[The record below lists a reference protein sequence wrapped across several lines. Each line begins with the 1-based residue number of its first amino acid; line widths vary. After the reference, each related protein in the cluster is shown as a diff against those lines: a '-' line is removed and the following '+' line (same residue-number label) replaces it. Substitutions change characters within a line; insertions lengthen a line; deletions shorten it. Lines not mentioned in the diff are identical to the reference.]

1 MKSSLYV
8 ARIYYLAR
16 YISAWRCYVAVF
28 SVVLFLHLL
37 GAVALF
43 IGYGIEW
50 TASSLFRNASSAEQV
65 RSWLR
70 VFKVSPPLSG
80 VGLGVVLL
88 SGGYLASL
96 SGAMKQGWIPAT
108 LIASFVALVVGLALI
123 LPRMKR
129 IRAAFLSGNEPV
141 SAQLRERLSDPVLL
155 TAIRVRV
162 MVVTGIVFLMAA
174 KISLVPS
181 LVALI
186 IAIVFGLIFSIST
199 WSRTPATTSK
209 A

>member
-1 MKSSLYV
+1 MT
-8 ARIYYLAR
+8 
-16 YISAWRCYVAVF
+16 VF

-65 RSWLR
+65 RAWLR

-80 VGLGVVLL
+80 AGLGVVLL

-108 LIASFVALVVGLALI
+108 LIAIFFALLLGFGLI
-123 LPRMKR
+123 LPRMKG
-129 IRAAFLSGNEPV
+129 IRAALPSGGDPL

-162 MVVTGIVFLMAA
+162 LLVTGIVFLMAA
-174 KISLVPS
+174 KISFVFS
-181 LVALI
+181 LVAI
-186 IAIVFGLIFSIST
+186 TIAVILGVIFSIPA
-199 WSRTPATTSK
+199 WSRPAAAAGK

>member
-1 MKSSLYV
+1 LT
-8 ARIYYLAR
+8 
-16 YISAWRCYVAVF
+16 VF

-50 TASSLFRNASSAEQV
+50 TASSLFRNASSIEQV

-70 VFKVSPPLSG
+70 VFKVSPPLTG

-108 LIASFVALVVGLALI
+108 LIAIFFALALGFGLI
-123 LPRMKR
+123 LPRMQR
-129 IRAAFLSGNEPV
+129 IRAALPPGNDPV
-141 SAQLRERLSDPVLL
+141 SAQLRARLSDPVLL

-162 MVVTGIVFLMAA
+162 LLLTGIVFLMAA
-174 KISLVPS
+174 KISFVLS
-181 LVALI
+181 LVA
-186 IAIVFGLIFSIST
+186 IAIAVALGIIFSIAT
-199 WSRTPATTSK
+199 WSRTATAAAK

>member
-1 MKSSLYV
+1 MT
-8 ARIYYLAR
+8 IF
-16 YISAWRCYVAVF
+16 SA
-28 SVVLFLHLL
+28 VLFLHLL
-37 GAVALF
+37 GAVSLF
-43 IGYGIEW
+43 IAYGIEW
-50 TASSLFRNASSAEQV
+50 TASSLFRNASTTEQA

-96 SGAMKQGWIPAT
+96 SGAMRQGWIPAT
-108 LIASFVALVVGLALI
+108 LIAIFVALVLGFALI

-129 IRAAFLSGNEPV
+129 IRAELPSGNEPV

-174 KISLVPS
+174 KIPLVPS
-181 LVALI
+181 LVALS
-186 IAIVFGLIFSIST
+186 IAIVLGLIFSVPA
-199 WSRTPATTSK
+199 WSRTAAAAAK

>member
-1 MKSSLYV
+1 V
-8 ARIYYLAR
+8 TI
-16 YISAWRCYVAVF
+16 C

-37 GAVALF
+37 GAVSLF
-43 IGYGIEW
+43 IAYGIEW
-50 TASSLFRNASSAEQV
+50 TASSLFSNASTTEQA

-108 LIASFVALVVGLALI
+108 LIAIFVALVLGFALI

-129 IRAAFLSGNEPV
+129 IRAELPSGNEPV
-141 SAQLRERLSDPVLL
+141 SAQLHERLSDPVLL

-174 KISLVPS
+174 KIPLVTS
-181 LVALI
+181 LVALS
-186 IAIVFGLIFSIST
+186 IAFALGLVFSIST
-199 WSRTPATTSK
+199 WSRRASIAAK

>member
-1 MKSSLYV
+1 V
-8 ARIYYLAR
+8 TV
-16 YISAWRCYVAVF
+16 C

-37 GAVALF
+37 AAVSLF
-43 IGYGIEW
+43 VAYGIEW
-50 TASSLFRNASSAEQV
+50 TASSLFRNASSTEQV

-108 LIASFVALVVGLALI
+108 LIAIFIALVLGFALI

-129 IRAAFLSGNEPV
+129 IRAALPSGNDPV
-141 SAQLRERLSDPVLL
+141 STQLRQLLSDPVLL

-162 MVVTGIVFLMAA
+162 MVVTGIVFLMAV

-181 LVALI
+181 LVALA
-186 IAIVFGLIFSIST
+186 IAIAFGLIFSIST
-199 WSRTPATTSK
+199 WSRTAAGVVK

>member
-1 MKSSLYV
+1 VKFSLDV
-8 ARIYYLAR
+8 ARIHQRAR
-16 YISAWRCYVAVF
+16 YICVSRCFVTVF

-37 GAVALF
+37 GAVSLF
-43 IGYGIEW
+43 IAYGIEW
-50 TASSLFRNASSAEQV
+50 TASSLFRNASGTEQV

-70 VFKVSPPLSG
+70 VFRVSPPLSG
-80 VGLGVVLL
+80 IGLGVVLL

-108 LIASFVALVVGLALI
+108 LIAIFIALVLGFALI

-129 IRAAFLSGNEPV
+129 IRAALPSGNDPV

-162 MVVTGIVFLMAA
+162 MVVTGIVYLMAA

-181 LVALI
+181 FVALS
-186 IAIVFGLIFSIST
+186 IAMVLGLIFSIPT
-199 WSRTPATTSK
+199 WSRTPAAAAK

>member
-1 MKSSLYV
+1 MT
-8 ARIYYLAR
+8 I
-16 YISAWRCYVAVF
+16 F

-37 GAVALF
+37 GAVSLF
-43 IGYGIEW
+43 IAYGIEW
-50 TASSLFRNASSAEQV
+50 TASSLFRNASTTEQA

-108 LIASFVALVVGLALI
+108 LIAIFVALVLGFALI

-129 IRAAFLSGNEPV
+129 IRAELPSGNEPV

-174 KISLVPS
+174 KIPLVPS
-181 LVALI
+181 LVALS
-186 IAIVFGLIFSIST
+186 IAIVLGLIFSVPA
-199 WSRTPATTSK
+199 WNRTAAAAAK

>member
-1 MKSSLYV
+1 V
-8 ARIYYLAR
+8 T
-16 YISAWRCYVAVF
+16 VF

-37 GAVALF
+37 GAVSLF
-43 IGYGIEW
+43 IAYGIEW
-50 TASSLFRNASSAEQV
+50 TASSLFRNASSTEQV

-70 VFKVSPPLSG
+70 VFRVSPPLSG
-80 VGLGVVLL
+80 IGLGVVLL

-96 SGAMKQGWIPAT
+96 SGAMKEGWIPAT
-108 LIASFVALVVGLALI
+108 LIAIFIALVLGFALI

-129 IRAAFLSGNEPV
+129 IRAALRSGNDPV

-162 MVVTGIVFLMAA
+162 MVVTGIVYLMAA
-174 KISLVPS
+174 KISLVPG
-181 LVALI
+181 LVALS
-186 IAIVFGLIFSIST
+186 IAIVLGLIFSIPT
-199 WSRTPATTSK
+199 WGRTPAAAAK

>member
-1 MKSSLYV
+1 MT
-8 ARIYYLAR
+8 
-16 YISAWRCYVAVF
+16 VF
-28 SVVLFLHLL
+28 SVVLFFHLL

-43 IGYGIEW
+43 IAYGIEW
-50 TASSLFRNASSAEQV
+50 TASALFRNGSSSEQV

-80 VGLGVVLL
+80 IGLLVVLA

-96 SGAMKQGWIPAT
+96 SGAMKQGWIPAA
-108 LIASFVALVVGLALI
+108 LIGIFVALVLGFALV

-129 IRAAFLSGNEPV
+129 IRAALPSGSEPIPPE
-141 SAQLRERLSDPVLL
+141 LHERLSDPILL

-162 MVVTGIVFLMAA
+162 LLVTGILYLMAA
-174 KISLVPS
+174 KTALVPS
-181 LVALI
+181 LIALACAMLLGVI
-186 IAIVFGLIFSIST
+186 LSIST
-199 WSRTPATTSK
+199 WSRPAASAAK

>member
-1 MKSSLYV
+1 V
-8 ARIYYLAR
+8 TI
-16 YISAWRCYVAVF
+16 F

-37 GAVALF
+37 GAVSLF
-43 IGYGIEW
+43 IAYGIEW
-50 TASSLFRNASSAEQV
+50 TASSLFRNAATTEQA

-108 LIASFVALVVGLALI
+108 LIAIFVALVAGFALI

-129 IRAAFLSGNEPV
+129 IRAALPSGNEPV

>member
-1 MKSSLYV
+1 V
-8 ARIYYLAR
+8 T
-16 YISAWRCYVAVF
+16 VF

-37 GAVALF
+37 GAVSLF
-43 IGYGIEW
+43 IAYGIEW
-50 TASSLFRNASSAEQV
+50 TASSLFRNASSPEQV

-70 VFKVSPPLSG
+70 LFKVSPPLSG

-96 SGAMKQGWIPAT
+96 SGVMKQGWIPVT
-108 LIASFVALVVGLALI
+108 LIAIFLALVLGFAMI

-129 IRAAFLSGNEPV
+129 IRAALPSGNDPV
-141 SAQLRERLSDPVLL
+141 SAQLRQRLSDPVLL

-162 MVVTGIVFLMAA
+162 MVVTGIVYLMAA

-186 IAIVFGLIFSIST
+186 IAIVLGVIFAIPT
-199 WSRTPATTSK
+199 WSRTLTVTAKT
-209 A
+209 

>member
-1 MKSSLYV
+1 MT
-8 ARIYYLAR
+8 
-16 YISAWRCYVAVF
+16 VF

-50 TASSLFRNASSAEQV
+50 TASSLFRNASSTEQV
-65 RSWLR
+65 RAWLR

-80 VGLGVVLL
+80 VGLGMVLL

-108 LIASFVALVVGLALI
+108 LIAIFLALAVGFALI

-129 IRAAFLSGNEPV
+129 IRGALPPGNDPL
-141 SAQLRERLSDPVLL
+141 SAQLRERLSDPILL
-155 TAIRVRV
+155 TAIRVRA
-162 MVVTGIVFLMAA
+162 MVATGIVYLMAS
-174 KISLVPS
+174 KISFVPS
-181 LVALI
+181 LVALA
-186 IAIVFGLIFSIST
+186 IAVALGLIFSIST
-199 WSRTPATTSK
+199 WSRTPTAAQK

>member
-1 MKSSLYV
+1 MKFSLFV
-8 ARIYYLAR
+8 VRIYCLAR
-16 YISAWRCYVAVF
+16 CDSASRCYVTVF
-28 SVVLFLHLL
+28 SVILFLHLL

-70 VFKVSPPLSG
+70 VCKVSPPLSG
-80 VGLGVVLL
+80 AGLGVVLL

-108 LIASFVALVVGLALI
+108 LIAIFFALLLGFGLI

-129 IRAAFLSGNEPV
+129 IRAALPSGNDPL

-162 MVVTGIVFLMAA
+162 LLVTGIVSLDKSEKARPSASQAFPFLM
-174 KISLVPS
+174 
-181 LVALI
+181 
-186 IAIVFGLIFSIST
+186 
-199 WSRTPATTSK
+199 
-209 A
+209 

>member
-1 MKSSLYV
+1 V
-8 ARIYYLAR
+8 T
-16 YISAWRCYVAVF
+16 VF

-37 GAVALF
+37 GAVSLF
-43 IGYGIEW
+43 IAYGIEW
-50 TASSLFRNASSAEQV
+50 TASSLFRNASSTEQV

-80 VGLGVVLL
+80 IGLGVVLL

-108 LIASFVALVVGLALI
+108 LIAIFIALVLGFALI

-129 IRAAFLSGNEPV
+129 IRAALPSGNDPV
-141 SAQLRERLSDPVLL
+141 SAQLRERLSDPVLM
-155 TAIRVRV
+155 TAIRARV
-162 MVVTGIVFLMAA
+162 MVVTGIVYLMAA

-181 LVALI
+181 LVALS
-186 IAIVFGLIFSIST
+186 IAIILGLLFSIPT
-199 WSRTPATTSK
+199 WSRTPAAAAK

>member
-1 MKSSLYV
+1 MT
-8 ARIYYLAR
+8 IF
-16 YISAWRCYVAVF
+16 SA
-28 SVVLFLHLL
+28 VLFFHLL
-37 GAVALF
+37 GAVSLF
-43 IGYGIEW
+43 IAYGIEW
-50 TASSLFRNASSAEQV
+50 TASSLFRNAATSEQA

-108 LIASFVALVVGLALI
+108 LIAIFAALVLGFALI

-129 IRAAFLSGNEPV
+129 IRAELPSGNEPV
-141 SAQLRERLSDPVLL
+141 SAQLRRRLSDPVLL

-174 KISLVPS
+174 KIPFVPS
-181 LVALI
+181 LVALS
-186 IAIVFGLIFSIST
+186 IAMALGLVFSVST
-199 WSRTPATTSK
+199 WSRTEAAAAK